1 MVNPG
6 TPRQG
11 AGNQAAGG
19 VVNPFL
25 RNAGGGPGN
34 ANLNVPFGNP
44 NLNVPFRIQNLNVPQ
59 GNPNLNFPNSNT
71 FQGIKNFD
79 SFPFGFFDN
88 NQGLQIGTPM
98 HSHSSGVPV
107 QEANPGQ
114 AGQGSTDGEGGTG
127 EEEDAPLFVVET
139 YVEVPYSTPNYQI
152 KSPITHQNFLD
163 RPHEFSFYY
172 NVEKQIFLIVDDK
185 IVEEN

>member
-1 MVNPG
+1 M
-6 TPRQG
+6 
-11 AGNQAAGG
+11 
-19 VVNPFL
+19 
-25 RNAGGGPGN
+25 
-34 ANLNVPFGNP
+34 
-44 NLNVPFRIQNLNVPQ
+44 
-59 GNPNLNFPNSNT
+59 FPNSNA
-71 FQGIKNFD
+71 FQGINNFD

-152 KSPITHQNFLD
+152 KWPITHQNFLD
-163 RPHEFSFYY
+163 KPHEFSFYY